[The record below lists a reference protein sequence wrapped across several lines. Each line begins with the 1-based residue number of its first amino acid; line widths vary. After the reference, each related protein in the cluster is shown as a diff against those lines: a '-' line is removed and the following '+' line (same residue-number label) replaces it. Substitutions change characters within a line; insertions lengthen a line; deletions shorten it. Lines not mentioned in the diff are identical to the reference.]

1 MSLRNFTSSA
11 QLSKAHCTLIQEQ
24 NSYAGVTNK
33 LLAQKARKIC
43 VAYDGMEK
51 FFPADKII
59 MTGNPVRQNLTKDM
73 PSKEEALGSFHSY
86 LFGNILTI
94 TWSDIALLGGLA

>member
-1 MSLRNFTSSA
+1 MGVP
-11 QLSKAHCTLIQEQ
+11 TLIQEQ

-33 LLAQKARKIC
+33 LLAQKAKAIC

-59 MTGNPVRQNLTKDM
+59 MTGNPGFAR
-73 PSKEEALGSFHSY
+73 
-86 LFGNILTI
+86 I
-94 TWSDIALLGGLA
+94 